1 MNQFSENLKASCK
14 FLQEKRRRYSSVL
27 RRIFSAL
34 KYLLFHCLCSGVVCQ
49 LHNISI
55 SIAHQAMALS
65 SSSSANLFDPAIAHI
80 WTWKVAVLPWRCL
93 LEDGVNLKRKY
104 WHAVLSPF
112 EKCICSGSPL
122 LDWRCFNLRRRLH
135 AHRFYARFCKGKDW
149 PRHGVS
155 VLDLRYAVLLA
166 CNQLARAPDW
176 LNSVSMEETSKALSV
191 CEACI

>member
-122 LDWRCFNLRRRLH
+122 LDWWCFNLRRRLH
-135 AHRFYARFCKGKDW
+135 AHRFYACAASARERIDLDMGFQCWICAMLCYWPAISLQGLQIDW
-149 PRHGVS
+149 IQCLWRKHQR
-155 VLDLRYAVLLA
+155 L
-166 CNQLARAPDW
+166 
-176 LNSVSMEETSKALSV
+176 
-191 CEACI
+191 